1 MSFLISLFNIQK
13 NYILGDEKISVLQN
27 INLTLAPGKMTCLL
41 GESGCGKSTLLNI
54 IGGLDTFDN
63 GKYLFNGQDVN
74 GFKEKDWVK
83 FRKENIGFIFQNFN
97 LISHLTA
104 LENVEM
110 SMVLKGLSKE
120 DRKHRAK
127 ELLELVG
134 LEDRINHLPNRLS
147 GGQKQRVAIA
157 RALANDPDIILA
169 DEPTGALDSDNSLQV
184 MNLLKSIAK
193 KGKIVL
199 VVTHSKELSQI
210 GDTIVSMK
218 DGSIENIDHVANEDT
233 NNYSY
238 NINKD
243 SINTKGN
250 NNSKINLSTTM
261 KLSYR
266 NIKTKKWRSLLT
278 AAGASI
284 GIFGIAIIAA
294 LSTGI
299 QNKVSDAT
307 DGATLNT
314 SINVS
319 KEKNEFLDDKDAKKV
334 KGLSKVKEVYSY
346 NPYEVSIKAKDNNK
360 KVTGSAESLLP
371 KKYENTYG
379 KDYIKKGQYPFKKE
393 DGILI
398 PERLAEDL
406 FGKSND
412 AIGKDVEIL
421 VRLMS
426 LKDIYQAIKVDTKV
440 VGVIKNQSI
449 PLMDTVG
456 IPYEMSQ
463 DVMKQS
469 VVGKENVSLAF
480 TVIPNSLDEIDKAKE
495 QIVSEGYKA
504 HTEEENSNVLGKYV
518 SMVGIVLGML
528 SGISL
533 IVSSIMIGVVLY
545 ISVLERTREIG
556 ILKSIGAFKS
566 DIRKIFITEG
576 MMIGFMG
583 GVLGVCGSLLVGKI
597 ANIIIHEVN
606 NKIDFELFQLTY
618 SQIIFFILFSMFLG
632 LLASFIPA
640 FKASKLNPIDA
651 LRYE

>member
-27 INLTLAPGKMTCLL
+27 INLTLEPGKMTCLL

-54 IGGLDTFDN
+54 VGGLDTFDN

-74 GFKEKDWVK
+74 NFKEKDWVK

-110 SMVLKGLSKE
+110 SMILKGLSKE

-134 LEDRINHLPNRLS
+134 LEDRMNYLPNRLS

-157 RALANDPDIILA
+157 RSLANDPDIILA
-169 DEPTGALDSDNSLQV
+169 DEPTGALDSENSLQV
-184 MNLLKSIAK
+184 MNLLKSIAE

-210 GDTIVSMK
+210 GDTIVSMN
-218 DGSIENIDHVANEDT
+218 DGSIENIDCVVDENAN
-233 NNYSY
+233 NHSSVV
-238 NINKD
+238 NKD
-243 SINTKGN
+243 SIDKGN
-250 NNSKINLSTTM
+250 NNSKINLSTTL

-266 NIKTKKWRSLLT
+266 NIKTKKWRSFLT

-294 LSTGI
+294 LSNGI
-299 QNKVSDAT
+299 QSKISDAT
-307 DGATLNT
+307 DGAILNT
-314 SINVS
+314 SINVA
-319 KEKNEFLDDKDAKKV
+319 KEKNEFLDDKDVKKI
-334 KGLSKVKEVYSY
+334 KSLPKVKEVYAY
-346 NPYEVSIKAKDNNK
+346 NPYEISIKAKDNNK

-371 KKYENTYG
+371 NKYENTYG
-379 KDYIKKGQYPFKKE
+379 KDYIKKGHYPFKKD

-398 PERLAEDL
+398 PERLAEEL
-406 FGKSND
+406 FNKSTD

-426 LKDIYQAIKVDTKV
+426 LKDIYQAIKVDTKI

-456 IPYEMSQ
+456 IPYEISQ

-469 VVGKENVSLAF
+469 VEGKENVSLAF
-480 TVIPNSLDEIDKAKE
+480 TVIPNSLEEIDKAKD
-495 QIVSEGYKA
+495 QIVSKGYKA

-518 SMVGIVLGML
+518 SMAGIVLGML

-545 ISVLERTREIG
+545 ISVLERTKEIG
-556 ILKSIGAFKS
+556 ILKSIGSFKS

-583 GVLGVCGSLLVGKI
+583 GALGVFGAFLVGKI
-597 ANIIIHEVN
+597 ANLIIHEVN
-606 NKIDFELFQLTY
+606 SKIDFELFQLTY
-618 SQIIFFILFSMFLG
+618 GQIIFFILFSMFLG
-632 LLASFIPA
+632 LLASFLPA